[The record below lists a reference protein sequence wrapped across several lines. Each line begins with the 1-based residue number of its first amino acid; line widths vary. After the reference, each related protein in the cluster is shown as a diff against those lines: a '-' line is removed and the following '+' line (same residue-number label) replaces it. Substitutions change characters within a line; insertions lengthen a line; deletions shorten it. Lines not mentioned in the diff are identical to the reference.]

1 MVLNGVQNSCGNN
14 SNNKCATCNLKFL
27 CSKSPHC
34 KITHIDD
41 NFDAISRFISGF
53 YNQYQNDITIE
64 KEIFTQIQ
72 QNDSTQE
79 IKITEIKNDYDNKF
93 MELTNKLDQII
104 TWLKNTEINHTT
116 QDINSV
122 EVVDENAIE
131 LYDNS
136 KKYVEKKTLLGKTKL
151 VEEK

>member
-1 MVLNGVQNSCGNN
+1 
-14 SNNKCATCNLKFL
+14 
-27 CSKSPHC
+27 
-34 KITHIDD
+34 
-41 NFDAISRFISGF
+41 
-53 YNQYQNDITIE
+53 
-64 KEIFTQIQ
+64 
-72 QNDSTQE
+72 
-79 IKITEIKNDYDNKF
+79 

-136 KKYVEKKTLLGKTKL
+136 KKYVEKKTLFGKTKL